1 VGAELATPDGRTWGR
16 IVAVLAIPA
25 DDLLELEDGTLV
37 PVGFVTDASALPE
50 QVVADPPEGLLGD
63 EG

>member
-1 VGAELATPDGRTWGR
+1 
-16 IVAVLAIPA
+16 VAVLANPA